1 MSDAG
6 AAATPGRRRIL
17 VVEDEPLIGMLLE
30 DMLADL
36 GYEVAA
42 SASRLDDAIKEAQEQ
57 DFHAAILDVNL
68 NGHQIFPVAEILVE
82 RRIPF
87 LFATG
92 YGEQGVPPAFQQHPT
107 LEKPFHQDALQ
118 TTLASLLD

>member
-6 AAATPGRRRIL
+6 TAATLGRRRIL

-30 DMLADL
+30 DMLTDL

-42 SASRLDDAIKEAQEQ
+42 SASRLDDAIKVAQEQ
-57 DFHAAILDVNL
+57 QFHAAILDVNL
-68 NGHQIFPVAEILVE
+68 NGHTIFPVAEILAQ

-92 YGEQGVPPAFQQHPT
+92 YGEKGLPEAFQQHPT

-118 TTLASLLD
+118 VTLAGLLD